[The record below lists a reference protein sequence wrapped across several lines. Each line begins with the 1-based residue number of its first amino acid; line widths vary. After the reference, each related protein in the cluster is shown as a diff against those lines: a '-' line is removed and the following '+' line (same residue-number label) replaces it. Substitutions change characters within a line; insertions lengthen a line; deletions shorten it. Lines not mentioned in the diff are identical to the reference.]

1 MTYRELWQ
9 SLTSRYTEPEAKA
22 VARYL
27 LEVGYGLS
35 MTDILSGGA
44 ERIPADE
51 MEENRRRLLNG
62 EPVQYVIGKAE
73 FGGRIFKV
81 SPAVLVPR
89 PETYELCQ
97 WVEKEER
104 GERKEERDYSVL
116 DIGTGSG
123 CIAITLTL
131 DMPYAKVEAWD
142 ISEKA
147 LNIARQNAESLNAQV
162 HFRQVDALNE
172 PTEDSSLFTLCPS
185 LNIIISNPP
194 YICKQEATA
203 MEAHVLDHEPHQALF
218 VPDDDP
224 LLFYRAIAQ
233 YGKSAL
239 VAGGWLYFE
248 INPLYHEVLEKILD
262 EMGYFGIEMRK
273 DQFGQWRFARA
284 QRP

>member
-9 SLTSRYTEPEAKA
+9 SLTSRYTESEAKA

-44 ERIPADE
+44 ERLPADE
-51 MEENRRRLLNG
+51 MEENLRCLLNG

-104 GERKEERDYSVL
+104 GKRREERDYFVL

-123 CIAITLTL
+123 CIAITLAL

-172 PTEDSSLFTLCPS
+172 PTEDPSLFTLHSS

-203 MEAHVLDHEPHQALF
+203 MEAHVLDHEPHHALF
-218 VPDDDP
+218 VPDNDP

-248 INPLYHEVLEKILD
+248 INPLYHEVLEKMLD

>member
-9 SLTSRYTEPEAKA
+9 SLTLRYTESEAKA

-44 ERIPADE
+44 ERLPADE

-123 CIAITLTL
+123 CIAITLAL

-162 HFRQVDALNE
+162 HFRQVDARNE
-172 PTEDSSLFTLCPS
+172 PTEDSSLFTLHPS

-248 INPLYHEVLEKILD
+248 INPLYHEVLEKMLD

>member
-9 SLTSRYTEPEAKA
+9 PLTSRYTEPEAKA

-44 ERIPADE
+44 ERVPGDE

-73 FGGRIFKV
+73 FGGRIFRV

-104 GERKEERDYSVL
+104 GERREERDYSVL

-123 CIAITLTL
+123 CIAITLAL

-172 PTEDSSLFTLCPS
+172 PTEDSSLFTLHSS
-185 LNIIISNPP
+185 LNVIVSNPP
-194 YICKQEATA
+194 YICRKEAPE

-248 INPLYHEVLEKILD
+248 INPLYHEVLEKMLD

>member
-9 SLTSRYTEPEAKA
+9 PLTSRYTEPEAKA

-44 ERIPADE
+44 ERVPADE
-51 MEENRRRLLNG
+51 MEQNRRRLLNG

-104 GERKEERDYSVL
+104 GERREERDYSVL

-123 CIAITLTL
+123 CIAITLAL

-172 PTEDSSLFTLCPS
+172 PTEDSSLFTLHPS

-203 MEAHVLDHEPHQALF
+203 MESHVLDHEPHQALF

-248 INPLYHEVLEKILD
+248 INPLYHEVLEKMLD

>member
-44 ERIPADE
+44 ERLPADE

-104 GERKEERDYSVL
+104 GKGREERDYSLL

-123 CIAITLTL
+123 CIAITLAL

-147 LNIARQNAESLNAQV
+147 LNIARKNAESLNAQV

-172 PTEDSSLFTLCPS
+172 PTEDSSLFSLHSS

-218 VPDDDP
+218 VPDNDP

-248 INPLYHEVLEKILD
+248 INPLYHEVLEKMLD
-262 EMGYFGIEMRK
+262 EMGYFGLEMRK

>member
-9 SLTSRYTEPEAKA
+9 PLTSRYTEPEAKA

-44 ERIPADE
+44 ERLPADE

-97 WVEKEER
+97 WVEEEER

-123 CIAITLTL
+123 CIAITLAL

-172 PTEDSSLFTLCPS
+172 PTKDSSLFTLHSS

-218 VPDDDP
+218 VPDNDP

-248 INPLYHEVLEKILD
+248 INPLYHEVLEKMLD

-284 QRP
+284 QKP

>member
-27 LEVGYGLS
+27 LEVGYGLF
-35 MTDILSGGA
+35 MTDILSGDA
-44 ERIPADE
+44 ERLPADE
-51 MEENRRRLLNG
+51 MEENRRRLLTG

-97 WVEKEER
+97 WVEE
-104 GERKEERDYSVL
+104 EERDYSVL

-123 CIAITLTL
+123 CIAITLAL
-131 DMPYAKVEAWD
+131 DMPHAKVEAWD
-142 ISEKA
+142 ISADA
-147 LNIARQNAESLNAQV
+147 LAVARENAQELQANV
-162 HFRQVDALNE
+162 NFRQVDVLGPLPMQAG
-172 PTEDSSLFTLCPS
+172 FGC
-185 LNIIISNPP
+185 IISNPP

-203 MEAHVLDHEPHQALF
+203 MEAHVLNHEPHQALF
-218 VPDDDP
+218 VPDNDP
-224 LLFYRAIAQ
+224 LLFYRTIAQ
-233 YGKSAL
+233 YGRTAL

-248 INPLYHEVLEKILD
+248 INPLYHEVLEKMLD
-262 EMGYFGIEMRK
+262 EMGYFGIEMKK

>member
-35 MTDILSGGA
+35 MTDILSGDA
-44 ERIPADE
+44 EQLPADE

-97 WVEKEER
+97 WVEEEER
-104 GERKEERDYSVL
+104 RERKGERDYSVL

-123 CIAITLTL
+123 CIAITLAL
-131 DMPYAKVEAWD
+131 DMPHAKVEAWD
-142 ISEKA
+142 ISANA
-147 LNIARQNAESLNAQV
+147 LAVARENAQELQANV
-162 HFRQVDALNE
+162 NFRQVDVLGSPPMQAG
-172 PTEDSSLFTLCPS
+172 FGC
-185 LNIIISNPP
+185 IISNPP
-194 YICKQEATA
+194 YICKQEAIA

-218 VPDDDP
+218 VPDNDP
-224 LLFYRAIAQ
+224 LLFYRTIAQ
-233 YGKSAL
+233 YGRTAL

-248 INPLYHEVLEKILD
+248 INPLYHEILEKILD
-262 EMGYFGIEMRK
+262 EMGYFGIEMKK

>member
-9 SLTSRYTEPEAKA
+9 PLTSRYTEPEAKA

-44 ERIPADE
+44 ERVPADE
-51 MEENRRRLLNG
+51 MEQNRRRLLNG

-123 CIAITLTL
+123 CIAITLAL

-172 PTEDSSLFTLCPS
+172 PTEDSSLFTLHSS

-203 MEAHVLDHEPHQALF
+203 MESHVLDHEPHQALF

-239 VAGGWLYFE
+239 VAGGRLYFE
-248 INPLYHEVLEKILD
+248 INPLYHEVLEKMLD

>member
-9 SLTSRYTEPEAKA
+9 PLTSRYTEPEAKA

-44 ERIPADE
+44 ERLPADE

-97 WVEKEER
+97 WVEEEES
-104 GERKEERDYSVL
+104 GKRKEERDYFVI

-123 CIAITLTL
+123 CIAITLAL

-147 LNIARQNAESLNAQV
+147 LNNARQNAESLDAQV

-172 PTEDSSLFTLCPS
+172 PTEDSSLFTLHSS

-218 VPDDDP
+218 VPDNDP

-239 VAGGWLYFE
+239 VADGWLYFE
-248 INPLYHEVLEKILD
+248 INPLYHEVLEKMLD

>member
-9 SLTSRYTEPEAKA
+9 SLTSRYTESEAKA
-22 VARYL
+22 VVRYL

-73 FGGRIFKV
+73 FGGSIFKV

-123 CIAITLTL
+123 CIAITLAL
-131 DMPYAKVEAWD
+131 DMSYAKVEAWD
-142 ISEKA
+142 ISGKA

-172 PTEDSSLFTLCPS
+172 PTEDSSLFSLHPS

-194 YICKQEATA
+194 YICKQEATS

-233 YGKSAL
+233 YGRTAL

-248 INPLYHEVLEKILD
+248 INPLYHEVLEKMLD

-273 DQFGQWRFARA
+273 DHFGQWRFARA

>member
-44 ERIPADE
+44 ERLSADE

-97 WVEKEER
+97 WVEEEESGKR
-104 GERKEERDYSVL
+104 REERDYSVL

-123 CIAITLTL
+123 CIAITLAL

-147 LNIARQNAESLNAQV
+147 LNIARKNAESLNAQV

-172 PTEDSSLFTLCPS
+172 PTEDSSLFTLHS
-185 LNIIISNPP
+185 ISSSPIRHISASRRRQPWKRMCSTMNPIRP
-194 YICKQEATA
+194 FLFPTTTPCFSTA
-203 MEAHVLDHEPHQALF
+203 L
-218 VPDDDP
+218 
-224 LLFYRAIAQ
+224 
-233 YGKSAL
+233 
-239 VAGGWLYFE
+239 
-248 INPLYHEVLEKILD
+248 
-262 EMGYFGIEMRK
+262 
-273 DQFGQWRFARA
+273 
-284 QRP
+284 

>member
-9 SLTSRYTEPEAKA
+9 PLTSRYTESEAKA

-44 ERIPADE
+44 ERLSADE

-97 WVEKEER
+97 WVEEEES
-104 GERKEERDYSVL
+104 GKRKENRDYSVL

-123 CIAITLTL
+123 CIAITLAL

-172 PTEDSSLFTLCPS
+172 PTEDSSLFTLHPS

-194 YICKQEATA
+194 YICKQEATS

-248 INPLYHEVLEKILD
+248 INPLYHEVLEKMLD
-262 EMGYFGIEMRK
+262 EMGYFGIEMQK

-284 QRP
+284 QKP

>member
-9 SLTSRYTEPEAKA
+9 PLTSRYTEPEAKA

-44 ERIPADE
+44 ERVPADE
-51 MEENRRRLLNG
+51 MEENRQRLLNG

-89 PETYELCQ
+89 PETNELCQ

-123 CIAITLTL
+123 CIAITLAL

-172 PTEDSSLFTLCPS
+172 PTEDSSLFTLHPS

-248 INPLYHEVLEKILD
+248 INPLYHEVLEKMLD
-262 EMGYFGIEMRK
+262 EMDYFGIEMRK

>member
-9 SLTSRYTEPEAKA
+9 PLTSRYTEPEAKA

-44 ERIPADE
+44 ERLPADE
-51 MEENRRRLLNG
+51 MEQNRRRLLNG

-104 GERKEERDYSVL
+104 GERKEERDYFVL

-123 CIAITLTL
+123 CIAITLAL

-172 PTEDSSLFTLCPS
+172 PTEDSSLFTLHPS

-248 INPLYHEVLEKILD
+248 INPLYHEVLEKMLD

-284 QRP
+284 QKL

>member
-44 ERIPADE
+44 ERLPADE

-104 GERKEERDYSVL
+104 GKRREERDYFVL

-123 CIAITLTL
+123 CIAITLAL

-172 PTEDSSLFTLCPS
+172 PTEDSSLFTLHSS

-218 VPDDDP
+218 VPDNDP

-248 INPLYHEVLEKILD
+248 INPLYHEVLEKMLD
-262 EMGYFGIEMRK
+262 EMGYFGIETRK

>member
-1 MTYRELWQ
+1 
-9 SLTSRYTEPEAKA
+9 
-22 VARYL
+22 
-27 LEVGYGLS
+27 
-35 MTDILSGGA
+35 
-44 ERIPADE
+44 
-51 MEENRRRLLNG
+51 
-62 EPVQYVIGKAE
+62 
-73 FGGRIFKV
+73 
-81 SPAVLVPR
+81 
-89 PETYELCQ
+89 
-97 WVEKEER
+97 VEKEER
-104 GERKEERDYSVL
+104 GKRREERDYSVL
-116 DIGTGSG
+116 DIGTGCG
-123 CIAITLTL
+123 CIAITLAL

-147 LNIARQNAESLNAQV
+147 LNMARQNAESLNAQV

-172 PTEDSSLFTLCPS
+172 PTEDSSLFTLHSS

-218 VPDDDP
+218 VPDNDP

-248 INPLYHEVLEKILD
+248 INPLYHEVLEKMLD

>member
-9 SLTSRYTEPEAKA
+9 PLTSRYTEPEAKA

-44 ERIPADE
+44 ERLPADE
-51 MEENRRRLLNG
+51 MEQNRRRLLNG

-89 PETYELCQ
+89 PETNELCQ

-123 CIAITLTL
+123 CIAITLAL

-172 PTEDSSLFTLCPS
+172 PTEDSSLFTLHSS

-218 VPDDDP
+218 VPDNDP

-248 INPLYHEVLEKILD
+248 INPLYHEVLEEMLD

>member
-35 MTDILSGGA
+35 MTNILSGGT

-97 WVEKEER
+97 WVEEEESGKR
-104 GERKEERDYSVL
+104 REERDYCVL

-123 CIAITLTL
+123 CIAITLAL

-172 PTEDSSLFTLCPS
+172 PTEDSSLFSLLSS

-248 INPLYHEVLEKILD
+248 INPLYHEVLEKMLH

-284 QRP
+284 QKP

>member
-9 SLTSRYTEPEAKA
+9 SLTSRYTESEAKA

-44 ERIPADE
+44 ERLPADE

-123 CIAITLTL
+123 CIAITIAL

-172 PTEDSSLFTLCPS
+172 PTEDSSLFTLHSS

-203 MEAHVLDHEPHQALF
+203 MESHVLDHEPHQALF
-218 VPDDDP
+218 VPDNDP

-248 INPLYHEVLEKILD
+248 INPLYHEVLEKMLD

>member
-9 SLTSRYTEPEAKA
+9 SLTSRYTESEAKA

-44 ERIPADE
+44 ERLSADE
-51 MEENRRRLLNG
+51 MEENLRCLLNG

-97 WVEKEER
+97 WVEREER
-104 GERKEERDYSVL
+104 GKRREERDYSVL

-123 CIAITLTL
+123 CIAITLAL

-147 LNIARQNAESLNAQV
+147 LNMARQNAESLNAQV

-172 PTEDSSLFTLCPS
+172 PTEDSSLFTVHSS

-194 YICKQEATA
+194 YICKQEARA

-248 INPLYHEVLEKILD
+248 INPLYHEVLEKMLD
-262 EMGYFGIEMRK
+262 EMGYFGLEMRK

>member
-9 SLTSRYTEPEAKA
+9 PLTSRYTEPEAKA

-35 MTDILSGGA
+35 MTDILSGSA
-44 ERIPADE
+44 ERLPADE

-104 GERKEERDYSVL
+104 GERKEERDYSLL

-123 CIAITLTL
+123 CIAITLAL

-172 PTEDSSLFTLCPS
+172 PTEDSSLFTLHSS

-248 INPLYHEVLEKILD
+248 INPLYHEVLEKLLD

>member
-35 MTDILSGGA
+35 MTNILSGGT

-97 WVEKEER
+97 WVEEEESGKR
-104 GERKEERDYSVL
+104 REERDYCVL

-123 CIAITLTL
+123 CIAITLAL

-172 PTEDSSLFTLCPS
+172 PTEDSSLFSLLSS

-248 INPLYHEVLEKILD
+248 INPLYHEVLEKMLD

>member
-9 SLTSRYTEPEAKA
+9 PLTSRYTEPEAKA

-35 MTDILSGGA
+35 ITDILSGGA
-44 ERIPADE
+44 ERVPADE
-51 MEENRRRLLNG
+51 MEQNRRRLLNG

-123 CIAITLTL
+123 CIAITLAL

-172 PTEDSSLFTLCPS
+172 PTEDSSLFTLHPS

-239 VAGGWLYFE
+239 VAGGRLYFE
-248 INPLYHEVLEKILD
+248 INPLYHEVLEKMLD

>member
-44 ERIPADE
+44 ERLPADE

-97 WVEKEER
+97 WVEEEER
-104 GERKEERDYSVL
+104 GKRREERDYSLL

-123 CIAITLTL
+123 CIAITLAL

-147 LNIARQNAESLNAQV
+147 FNIARQNAESLNAQV

-172 PTEDSSLFTLCPS
+172 PTEDPSLFTLHSS

-203 MEAHVLDHEPHQALF
+203 MESHVLDHEPHQALF

-248 INPLYHEVLEKILD
+248 INPLYHEVLEKMLD

-284 QRP
+284 QKL

>member
-35 MTDILSGGA
+35 MTDILSEGA

-123 CIAITLTL
+123 CIAITLAL
-131 DMPYAKVEAWD
+131 DMSYAKVEAWD
-142 ISEKA
+142 ISGKA

-172 PTEDSSLFTLCPS
+172 PTEDSSLFSLHPS

-194 YICKQEATA
+194 YICKQEATS

-239 VAGGWLYFE
+239 VSGGWLYFE
-248 INPLYHEVLEKILD
+248 INPFYHEVLEKMLD

-284 QRP
+284 QKL

>member
-44 ERIPADE
+44 ERLSADE

-97 WVEKEER
+97 WVEEEESGKR
-104 GERKEERDYSVL
+104 REERDYSVL

-123 CIAITLTL
+123 CIAITLAL

-147 LNIARQNAESLNAQV
+147 LNIARKNAESLNAQV

-172 PTEDSSLFTLCPS
+172 PTEDSSLFTLHPS

-248 INPLYHEVLEKILD
+248 INPLYHEVLEKMLD
-262 EMGYFGIEMRK
+262 EMGYFCIEMRK